1 MELVEFR
8 QRNIGAQSSMQ
19 RELVADTSGDATEHT
34 QPDLSG
40 AQQQRNWS
48 LALRFPLHRRS
59 RPQGS
64 NMEKQEGRRVQF
76 LAVYDVSGVHYL
88 NLFY

>member
-1 MELVEFR
+1 MR
-8 QRNIGAQSSMQ
+8 
-19 RELVADTSGDATEHT
+19 REQVADTSGDAMEHT
-34 QPDLSG
+34 TQSDLGG

-64 NMEKQEGRRVQF
+64 NMKKQEGRRVQF
-76 LAVYDVSGVHYL
+76 LAVYDVSRVATL
-88 NLFY
+88 P